1 MQKYKSVWFKLEISL
16 VNKYCLI
23 NKNNVLFFL
32 KRKLWSLSNFFNV
45 YTCIYENNER
55 SDKSKNLSE
64 NKKIIKIFKGK
75 KHSKYIYLLEV
86 DIHLHSKDWE
96 NGKQG
101 RINLLNASN
110 I

>member
-1 MQKYKSVWFKLEISL
+1 M
-16 VNKYCLI
+16 
-23 NKNNVLFFL
+23 FFL

-55 SDKSKNLSE
+55 SGKSKNLSE
-64 NKKIIKIFKGK
+64 NKKIIKIFKSK

-110 I
+110 ILNVFKNNGSPAKFRQKRRKSDW

>member
-1 MQKYKSVWFKLEISL
+1 M
-16 VNKYCLI
+16 
-23 NKNNVLFFL
+23 NVF
-32 KRKLWSLSNFFNV
+32 
-45 YTCIYENNER
+45 TCICENNER
-55 SDKSKNLSE
+55 SGKSKNFQKI
-64 NKKIIKIFKGK
+64 KKLL
-75 KHSKYIYLLEV
+75 KYLKVKNTQNTLIYLLEV